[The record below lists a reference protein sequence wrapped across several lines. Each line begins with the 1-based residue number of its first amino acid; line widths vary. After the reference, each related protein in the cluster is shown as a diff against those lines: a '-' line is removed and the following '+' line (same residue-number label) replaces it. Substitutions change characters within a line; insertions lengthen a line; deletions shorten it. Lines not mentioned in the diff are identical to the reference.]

1 MNIDN
6 EIIMVNEKVEAIEK
20 AGYTKL
26 AAIELIKTAAL
37 VKLAGCVRENSNL
50 RNCFNVNGSVA
61 TYEQ

>member
-26 AAIELIKTAAL
+26 AAIELIKAAAL
-37 VKLAGCVRENSNL
+37 VKIAGCVRDNHTLKPHLNIS
-50 RNCFNVNGSVA
+50 GSIA

>member
-26 AAIELIKTAAL
+26 EALELIKAAAL
-37 VKLAGCVRENSNL
+37 VKLADCVHSDYNNKVYL
-50 RNCFNVNGSVA
+50 RISGHIA

>member
-6 EIIMVNEKVEAIEK
+6 EIIMVNEKVEAIET

-37 VKLAGCVRENSNL
+37 VKIAGCVRTNSNL
-50 RNCFNVNGSVA
+50 KECFNINGSIA